1 MCIKHHKTSYV
12 ICIYRAENGT
22 GAFRK
27 KHING
32 VVPNYLQKNMIT
44 RGDFLNFT
52 CLTLLGCKTRSLMR
66 TCTTALL
73 TLVME
78 SGEKLETNSTNNPQ
92 NVYVAGMMIAKSV
105 W

>member
-1 MCIKHHKTSYV
+1 
-12 ICIYRAENGT
+12 
-22 GAFRK
+22 
-27 KHING
+27 
-32 VVPNYLQKNMIT
+32 
-44 RGDFLNFT
+44 
-52 CLTLLGCKTRSLMR
+52 MR

>member
-1 MCIKHHKTSYV
+1 MSYV
-12 ICIYRAENGT
+12 FIGQKMAQVHSE
-22 GAFRK
+22 K
-27 KHING
+27 KNMFINM
-32 VVPNYLQKNMIT
+32 VVPNYLQKNMII
-44 RGDFLNFT
+44 RGCFLNFT